1 MPGAFSAKKL
11 GRFSKLRFMEKTGNI
26 QQSSATKNSA
36 SREIYADL
44 LRVFAAFTVVFQH
57 TVTSVWYTVPVDSSD
72 FAALNFLNSL
82 SRFGVG
88 IFIMISGAF
97 MLSPKYPHPP
107 QKIFKHNLP
116 RTLIPLVFWVIFY
129 GVVEQ
134 INVNIADGSFAAGDI
149 AGIVTDVLSAP
160 LLLFTKPAGHL
171 WFLYTIAG
179 LYILTPPLRVFTE
192 HASRKMLLYVIGIFF
207 AFGLL
212 LPTASHLLAKFAD
225 FNLYKNISI
234 QGATSF
240 VGFYLTGYYIANF
253 GVSARARKLLYG
265 AALASW
271 IVAFVAATY
280 ISDLH
285 NTPNEYF
292 FGNFRPTTYL
302 MAAGIFAAMRA
313 TFSKDPR
320 DEHTQE
326 QPQEKPQKQSI
337 ILQKVTTIALKFSGC
352 MMGVYLIHP
361 LFIKAFYGLH
371 LTILEP
377 HPIVTAPLAA
387 IAFYILATALV
398 YVFRKVSGIR
408 KVL

>member
-1 MPGAFSAKKL
+1 MDKSRASTEAPSAESL
-11 GRFSKLRFMEKTGNI
+11 GKT
-26 QQSSATKNSA
+26 SPKECCK
-36 SREIYADL
+36 REIYADL
-44 LRVFAAFTVVFQH
+44 LRIIAAFTVVFQH

-88 IFIMISGAF
+88 VFIMISGAF

-107 QKIFKHNLP
+107 EKILKHNLP

-171 WFLYTIAG
+171 WFLYTIVG

-192 HASRKMLLYVIGIFF
+192 HASRKMVLYVIGIFF

-265 AALASW
+265 AGLASW

-280 ISDLH
+280 ISELH
-285 NTPNEYF
+285 DAPNEYF

-302 MAAGIFAAMRA
+302 MAAGVFAAMRA
-313 TFSKDPR
+313 AFSKESR
-320 DEHTQE
+320 DVQSRDVQSRE
-326 QPQEKPQKQSI
+326 QSNAQSRKI
-337 ILQKVTTIALKFSGC
+337 ILRKVTNIALNFSGC

-371 LTILEP
+371 LTVLEP
-377 HPIVTAPLAA
+377 HPIITAPIAAVVFFLLSLAV
-387 IAFYILATALV
+387 V
-398 YVFRKVSGIR
+398 YAFRKIPGI
-408 KVL
+408 KKIL

>member
-11 GRFSKLRFMEKTGNI
+11 GRFSKLRFMETTGNI
-26 QQSSATKNSA
+26 QQGSATKNSA

-88 IFIMISGAF
+88 VFIMISGAF

-107 QKIFKHNLP
+107 EKILKHNLP

-134 INVNIADGSFAAGDI
+134 INVNIVDGSFAAGDI

-171 WFLYTIAG
+171 WFLYTIVG
-179 LYILTPPLRVFTE
+179 LYLLTPPLRVFTE
-192 HASRKMLLYVIGIFF
+192 HASRKMVLYVITLFF
-207 AFGLL
+207 AFGLF
-212 LPTASHLLAKFAD
+212 LPTVNHLLKTFAG
-225 FNLYKNISI
+225 FTLYKNIGI
-234 QGATSF
+234 QGVTSF
-240 VGFYLTGYYIANF
+240 AGFYLTGFYLSHF
-253 GVSARARKLLYG
+253 GVGATARKAMYG